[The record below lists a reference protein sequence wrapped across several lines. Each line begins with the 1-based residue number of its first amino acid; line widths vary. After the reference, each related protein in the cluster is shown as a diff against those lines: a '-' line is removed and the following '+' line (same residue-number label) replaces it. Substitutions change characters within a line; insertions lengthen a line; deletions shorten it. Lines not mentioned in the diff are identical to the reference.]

1 MENQGKRLRA
11 YIQQQDLSFSQVSR
25 RLGHGSKNT
34 LHNWFD
40 REELN
45 MDMFSQLV
53 QVFPSIMSEF
63 PEVEWK
69 NVNMMVKEE
78 TSPYG
83 TKKGTTCQERLDRL
97 MSDHLDLLKMYN
109 ELSMKYVEL
118 VK

>member
-11 YIQQQDLSFSQVSR
+11 YIQSKDLSFSQVSR

-40 REELN
+40 REELS
-45 MDMFSQLV
+45 MDMFSQLASI
-53 QVFPSIMSEF
+53 FPSIMNDF

-69 NVNMMVKEE
+69 KVNSMAQEE
-78 TSPYG
+78 AGIYG
-83 TKKGTTCQERLDRL
+83 SKKGTTCEERLERL
-97 MSDHLDLLKMYN
+97 MNDHLELLKMYN
-109 ELSMKYVEL
+109 QLSMKYVEL